1 MPLRRKASA
10 FAYPILLLVYG
21 LSFFLL
27 SYSDMVGIECF
38 LMVLFMI
45 GESPIPIFWN
55 LSNFI
60 FVSLLITIII
70 RGKIPKHLIHIQ
82 FLSIISAF
90 YWLLDD
96 DFPELKVGY
105 WVWLLSIVF
114 LYFYYLLVTEISL
127 LSGRQNNGTA

>member
-21 LSFFLL
+21 LSFFLP

-82 FLSIISAF
+82 LLSIISAF

-127 LSGRQNNGTA
+127 LSDRQNNGTA

>member
-1 MPLRRKASA
+1 
-10 FAYPILLLVYG
+10 
-21 LSFFLL
+21 
-27 SYSDMVGIECF
+27 
-38 LMVLFMI
+38 MI
-45 GESPIPIFWN
+45 KKI
-55 LSNFI
+55 
-60 FVSLLITIII
+60 SLIIITIII

>member
-21 LSFFLL
+21 LSFFLP

-127 LSGRQNNGTA
+127 LLGRQNNGIA

>member
-21 LSFFLL
+21 LSFFLP

-38 LMVLFMI
+38 LMVFCMI

>member
-10 FAYPILLLVYG
+10 FAYPILLLVYR
-21 LSFFLL
+21 LSFFLP

>member
-21 LSFFLL
+21 LSFFLP

-114 LYFYYLLVTEISL
+114 LYFYYLLVTKISL
-127 LSGRQNNGTA
+127 FSGRQNNGTA